1 VAAATFWGR
10 RGVFRNDFFH
20 YHACRGA
27 VAPVQGKVSSVAD
40 RLVSLYPTTLLH
52 RRLDGMAES
61 NRQLAALVAQI
72 AATERSA
79 ADGTTTQGGFQ
90 TRDDLFNRD
99 HPALNMLKQHVT
111 SAMREYAGILIRQEC
126 TRPPAKV
133 DFVMWGWA
141 VAYKAGDSQGLHV
154 HPGANISGVYYVAA
168 PPAALERGE
177 SGKISFYDPRPRAN
191 MNQLSFQSTR
201 HREAPVPGDMILFP
215 SWLEHAVSPFQGG
228 GERICIAFN
237 AKLIMD

>member
-1 VAAATFWGR
+1 MAVEAAAPAFVR
-10 RGVFRNDFFH
+10 RKGS
-20 YHACRGA
+20 A
-27 VAPVQGKVSSVAD
+27 VADK
-40 RLVSLYPTTLLH
+40 LVNLYPTTLLH
-52 RRLDGMAES
+52 RRLDGMAEV
-61 NRQLAALVAQI
+61 NRQLAALVAQL
-72 AATERSA
+72 AAAEPNA

-99 HPALNMLKQHVT
+99 HPAINMLKQHVAK
-111 SAMREYAGILIRQEC
+111 AMQDYAAILIRQEC

-141 VAYKAGDSQGLHV
+141 VSYKAGDSQGLHV

-168 PPAALERGE
+168 PPATLERGE

-191 MNQLSFQSTR
+191 MNQLAFQSTR

-215 SWLEHAVSPFQGG
+215 SWLEHAVSPFQGAG
-228 GERICIAFN
+228 ARVCIAFN

>member
-1 VAAATFWGR
+1 
-10 RGVFRNDFFH
+10 
-20 YHACRGA
+20 
-27 VAPVQGKVSSVAD
+27 VAD
-40 RLVSLYPTTLLH
+40 KLIPLFPTTLLH
-52 RRLDGMAES
+52 RSLGGMAEA
-61 NRQLAALVAQI
+61 NQQIAALVAEI
-72 AATERSA
+72 AAAEPSA

-99 HPALNMLKQHVT
+99 LPVLDILKQHIA
-111 SAMREYAGILIRQEC
+111 SAVQEYAGILIRQEC
-126 TRPPAKV
+126 TRAPAKV

-141 VAYKAGDSQGLHV
+141 VSYKAGDSQGLHV

-168 PPAALERGE
+168 PPATLERGE

-215 SWLEHAVSPFQGG
+215 SWLEHAVSPFQGA

-237 AKLIMD
+237 AKLIMG